1 MEKCMTI
8 DNAKLANWLKNFER
22 NPYFLEY
29 LNLGRYE
36 LSELRAYC
44 NEAIRKR
51 RLENRTVEAY
61 NDLPGG
67 FIGSPWLETLEAAIT
82 EIQRLEGNLNAKEYA
97 SDKDEP
103 QNLSARTA
111 AAIIWAIN
119 EWQPQSVTKH
129 PGGVE
134 QGIENFNIPT
144 NYKASTIHKHVKA
157 AGTGKEND
165 PLESTYLA
173 EAAFW
178 LKSNGFQ
185 EAANRAFELL
195 GEQRHG

>member
-1 MEKCMTI
+1 MYP
-8 DNAKLANWLKNFER
+8 DNANLEHWLKNFQR
-22 NPYFLEY
+22 SGYFLEY
-29 LNLGRYE
+29 LNLSQYE
-36 LSELRAYC
+36 LEELRAYC

-61 NDLPGG
+61 NDLTSG
-67 FIGSPWLETLEAAIT
+67 FIGDPWLETMEAAIK

-97 SDKDEP
+97 SDKDGP
-103 QNLSARTA
+103 QSLSARTV
-111 AAIIWAIN
+111 AAIIWALN
-119 EWQPQSVTKH
+119 TWQPQTVTKH
-129 PGGVE
+129 IGGVE
-134 QGIENFNIPT
+134 QGLKNFNIPT
-144 NYKASTIHKHVKA
+144 TCTAKTVKKHVTA
-157 AGTGKEND
+157 AANGGKND
-165 PLESTYLA
+165 PLQSTYLA

>member
-1 MEKCMTI
+1 MTI
-8 DNAKLANWLKNFER
+8 DNANLAKWLKNFQR
-22 NPYFLEY
+22 NTYFLEY
-29 LNLGRYE
+29 LNLSRYE
-36 LSELRAYC
+36 LSELKRYC
-44 NEAIRKR
+44 NQAIKKR
-51 RLENRTVEAY
+51 RLENKTVEAY

-67 FIGSPWLETLEAAIT
+67 FIGDPWLSTLEAAIK

-111 AAIIWAIN
+111 AAIIWALN
-119 EWQPQSVTKH
+119 TWQPQTITKH
-129 PGGVE
+129 IGGVE
-134 QGIENFNIPT
+134 QGLKNFNIPT

-157 AGTGKEND
+157 AANGGKND
-165 PLESTYLA
+165 PLQSTYLA

-178 LKSNGFQ
+178 LENNGFQ